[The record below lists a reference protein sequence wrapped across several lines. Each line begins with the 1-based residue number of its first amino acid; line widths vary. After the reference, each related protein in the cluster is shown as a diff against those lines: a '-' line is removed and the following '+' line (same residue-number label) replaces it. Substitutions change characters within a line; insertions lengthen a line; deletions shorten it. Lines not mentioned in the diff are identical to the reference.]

1 MELSGPMK
9 DTKIL
14 GYIPGPGRYDSNKS
28 MLDNRAST
36 MRVKLPDTT
45 YKHLLKASFILCR
58 IQVQEHMNLSKWERI
73 CIMQLPSTEIIQ
85 ILRLIQDLVFL
96 R

>member
-36 MRVKLPDTT
+36 MRVKLPDPT
-45 YKHLLKASFILCR
+45 YKHLLKVSFIICR
-58 IQVQEHMNLSKWERI
+58 ILVLEHMNLSKWEKI
-73 CIMQLPSTEIIQ
+73 CIMQLLNTETIQ
-85 ILRLIQDLVFL
+85 ISRLTLDLVFP